1 MDGEAYGYE
10 IVPLSGAKE
19 GDNFSGVLGAARG
32 EDLRVE
38 GKLLGAPGGTLVVH
52 VLLPLIT
59 HPGWTDVVITRRK
72 PSALEVYRELAVG
85 AVFLKGDE
93 TGHRVKLN
101 DNYYATVDKSN
112 KPFLFRACN
121 LDGYT
126 ITPV

>member
-1 MDGEAYGYE
+1 MGSEADEYE
-10 IVPLSGAKE
+10 IVPLSEARE
-19 GDNFSGVLGAARG
+19 GDTFSGALRSVQGG
-32 EDLRVE
+32 NLRVE

-85 AVFLKGDE
+85 AVFLKGNE
-93 TGHRVKLN
+93 SGVRVKLN
-101 DNYYATVDKSN
+101 NDYYAMVGQSV
-112 KPFLFRACN
+112 KPFLFQASG

>member
-1 MDGEAYGYE
+1 MGSEADEYE
-10 IVPLSGAKE
+10 IVPLSEARE
-19 GDNFSGVLGAARG
+19 GDTFSGALRSVQGG
-32 EDLRVE
+32 SLRVE

-72 PSALEVYRELAVG
+72 PSALEVYRELAMG
-85 AVFLKGDE
+85 AVFLKGNE
-93 TGHRVKLN
+93 SGVRVKLN
-101 DNYYATVDKSN
+101 NDYYAMVGQSV
-112 KPFLFRACN
+112 KPFLFQASG

>member
-1 MDGEAYGYE
+1 MGGEAYEYE
-10 IVPLSGAKE
+10 IVPLSEARE
-19 GDNFSGVLGAARG
+19 GDNFSGVLRAAPG

-59 HPGWTDVVITRRK
+59 HPTWTNVVITRRK
-72 PSALEVYRELAVG
+72 PSAREVYQKLPVG
-85 AVFLKGDE
+85 TVFRKGDE

-101 DNYYATVDKSN
+101 NNYYATVDLSN

>member
-1 MDGEAYGYE
+1 MGSEADEYE
-10 IVPLSGAKE
+10 IVPLSEARE
-19 GDNFSGVLGAARG
+19 GDTFSGVLGAARG

-72 PSALEVYRELAVG
+72 PSALEVYRELAMG
-85 AVFLKGDE
+85 AVFLKGNE
-93 TGHRVKLN
+93 SGVRVKLN
-101 DNYYATVDKSN
+101 NDYYAMVGQSV
-112 KPFLFRACN
+112 KPFLFQASG

>member
-1 MDGEAYGYE
+1 MDGEAYEYE

-19 GDNFSGVLGAARG
+19 GDNFSGVLRAVCG

-38 GKLLGAPGGTLVVH
+38 AKLIGTPGDSLIVH
-52 VLLPLIT
+52 ALLPSIT
-59 HPGWTDVVITRRK
+59 HPTWTNVVITRRK
-72 PSALEVYRELAVG
+72 PSAREVYQKLPVG
-85 AVFLKGDE
+85 TVFRKGDE

-101 DNYYATVDKSN
+101 DNYYATVDLSN